1 MMTRVYVDMV
11 ADLFHYGHANFLR
24 QAKQFGD
31 HLIVGI
37 HSDEV
42 VKEYKRTPILN
53 MKERVDTV
61 SSCRYVDEVISDA
74 PLVIDLK
81 WLNTHRID
89 LVVHGDD
96 FSEHMKQLCY
106 KVPIDLGILRL
117 VSYTSRISTTEII
130 QRIEKHIR
138 KSDI

>member
-1 MMTRVYVDMV
+1 MTRVYVDMV

-42 VKEYKRTPILN
+42 VKEYKRTPILT
-53 MKERVDTV
+53 MRERVDTV

-74 PLVIDLK
+74 PLVVDLK

-130 QRIEKHIR
+130 HRIERHIR

>member
-1 MMTRVYVDMV
+1 MTRVYVDMV

-42 VKEYKRTPILN
+42 VKEYKRTPILT
-53 MKERVDTV
+53 MRERVDTV

-74 PLVIDLK
+74 PLIVDSK

-106 KVPIDLGILRL
+106 KVPINLGILRL
-117 VSYTSRISTTEII
+117 VSYTSSISTTEII
-130 QRIEKHIR
+130 QE
-138 KSDI
+138 